1 MGAYLS
7 APVTNKEFF
16 EGSSPDVIYGG
27 ASMQVCLFGR
37 PDASGLLHE
46 TSAWR
51 HMCLSPSAV
60 ASVSCRG
67 GEELWKTLIS
77 LR

>member
-27 ASMQVCLFGR
+27 ASMQVCLFRR

-46 TSAWR
+46 TSA
-51 HMCLSPSAV
+51 
-60 ASVSCRG
+60 
-67 GEELWKTLIS
+67 
-77 LR
+77 

>member
-27 ASMQVCLFGR
+27 ASMQVCLLGDLMPQDCCTR
-37 PDASGLLHE
+37 RLLE
-46 TSAWR
+46 DTQIVSATI
-51 HMCLSPSAV
+51 
-60 ASVSCRG
+60 SCVCV
-67 GEELWKTLIS
+67 L
-77 LR
+77 

>member
-7 APVTNKEFF
+7 APVTNKELF

-37 PDASGLLHE
+37 PDASGLLHK

-51 HMCLSPSAV
+51 LIIFLAT
-60 ASVSCRG
+60 VSNCVCI
-67 GEELWKTLIS
+67 L
-77 LR
+77 